1 MMFRS
6 IFQVLAS
13 LIAGIVTM
21 TVSLS
26 TQADPLAEPTSGIVG
41 WISIEPATAGAGQTQ
56 MLAIAGRALSL
67 RQVEGRYSLQVKR
80 HGKGGSSNSRQG
92 GAITLKPGVAA
103 TLSQS
108 AINIGPG
115 DALDIELKLFIDDR
129 EVFSASIRSTSGDLR
144 L

>member
-1 MMFRS
+1 MTFPS
-6 IFQVLAS
+6 LLA
-13 LIAGIVTM
+13 
-21 TVSLS
+21 
-26 TQADPLAEPTSGIVG
+26 QADPLAGTASGIVG
-41 WISIEPATAGAGQTQ
+41 WISIEPAASGAGQAQ
-56 MLAIAGRALSL
+56 MLAIAGRALAL

-80 HGKGGSSNSRQG
+80 HSKGSISNSRQG

-115 DALDIELKLFIDDR
+115 DALDIELKLFVGGE
-129 EVFSASIRSTSGDLR
+129 EVFSVSMKSLSGDLR